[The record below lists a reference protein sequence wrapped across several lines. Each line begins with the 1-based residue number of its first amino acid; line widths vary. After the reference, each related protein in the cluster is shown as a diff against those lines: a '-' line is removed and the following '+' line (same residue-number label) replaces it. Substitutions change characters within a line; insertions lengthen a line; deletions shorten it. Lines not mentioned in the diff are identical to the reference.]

1 MPSQQIDV
9 LQYPQDLT
17 GELES
22 NLVHEEVTL
31 TAVNREDFNIIIPR
45 CAPFYHGSVRLT
57 KQGTNEILTFG
68 KDYYIGGIF
77 EGISPYTKNNQEVG
91 SIIILLDQTM
101 GGNFTLD
108 YQTLGGDYILD
119 ETRFIAL
126 LKNKILNPVMVKW
139 EEIHDKPIV
148 YPADPHVHT
157 PHDLDH
163 YEALIAELS
172 RLGQT
177 LQQVVGD
184 DKRGTPSYNQ
194 MLVTLI
200 EQGLILEQLANRL
213 ANLQKELTQSTTGKI
228 SDALDKVDK
237 ALALSKQLTDNLNDA
252 VTANLNKLKSDLTAY
267 VNQEIEKLTNAN
279 SETGNRLTELLN
291 KLRKQVQDDIAV
303 ELDKLKKK
311 DVAHDSAIASLS
323 SQITAGL
330 ATVAADAT
338 QLINELRN
346 EATVKF
352 NAILNNMVVKTGVPK
367 QTIEGILEATHF
379 ESNSFGNDNGKVKFV
394 NQNNVKQVQTTIGT
408 KPVLSV
414 NENGITVDGYIS
426 TSTGILAL
434 RTTDSEFTGLKI
446 GESYKVE
453 LIRSGLHPVTKEG
466 VAVYADLVVGDV
478 TSKQT
483 GKQLSKAV
491 NIDGDKMNG
500 PLGLVSHNLSRVAT
514 TANDWDWAGVR
525 FTGGVVENGFAHGAN
540 ELLMTPEKG
549 RRHSG
554 STLGMK
560 SVSRGE
566 KQFTRGFIGSY
577 STTGA
582 YVSQPELLTSDFVV
596 DDVEATLPTLF
607 ELNEKKYALP
617 STDAVKAYTKKQLDK
632 IYTNPTFK
640 GKVNIQ
646 STNNVGL
653 TISRDTPQSGESQ
666 PSVGISLHLEG
677 YGSGG
682 IYHGMNAANKN
693 CITLYSLKDTEN
705 HAWLEITKDGIKH
718 SGLGSLETKFIT
730 WDSVYNWSE
739 NKQRI
744 GDVVN
749 KIVKVDGTG
758 DISAGRGITFRAPF
772 DAPAEQ
778 ADKRIGISYAYDNA
792 HGGVGLFVGG
802 FMNVHHLGLRSD
814 LRSKED
820 LKLIDNPLEKLDHLH
835 GYTYK
840 MKADEN
846 GRRAGVIAQEV
857 EKVLPEVVTADKNG
871 LLSVDYSGLVGL
883 LIEAVKALKEENEV
897 LKMEVRNLRSGIQSI
912 SREIAE
918 DRKRW

>member
-1 MPSQQIDV
+1 MPSQQINV

-57 KQGTNEILTFG
+57 KRGTNEILTFG

-237 ALALSKQLTDNLNDA
+237 ALALSKRLTDNLNDA
-252 VTANLNKLKSDLTAY
+252 VNANLNKLKNELTVY
-267 VNQEIEKLTNAN
+267 VNSEIEKLTNAN
-279 SETGNRLTELLN
+279 NETGNRLTELLN

-311 DVAHDSAIASLS
+311 DIAHDNSIVSLTN
-323 SQITAGL
+323 QITTGL

-346 EATVKF
+346 ESTVKF
-352 NAILNNMVVKTGVPK
+352 NAILNNMVVKTGATK
-367 QTIEGILEATHF
+367 QKVEGILEADHF
-379 ESNSFGNDNGKVKFV
+379 ESTSFGNENGKMKFI
-394 NQNNVKQVQTTIGT
+394 NQGNVKQVQTAIGT
-408 KPVLSV
+408 KPVLTV
-414 NENGITVDGYIS
+414 NETGISVDGIV
-426 TSTGILAL
+426 TSLTGILAL
-434 RTTDSEFTGLKI
+434 RATGMEFTGLKI

-453 LIRSGLHPVTKEG
+453 LIRSGLNPITKEG
-466 VAVYADLVVGDV
+466 TPVYADLIVNDV
-478 TSKQT
+478 TAKQT

-491 NIDGDKMNG
+491 NIDGDKMAG
-500 PLGLVSHNLSRVAT
+500 PLGLVTANLSRVAM
-514 TANDWDWAGVR
+514 TAEDWDWTGFR
-525 FTGGVVENGFAHGAN
+525 FTGGVVENGLIHGAN
-540 ELLMTPEKG
+540 ELLITPEKG
-549 RRHSG
+549 RRNNG
-554 STLGMK
+554 TTFGMK
-560 SVSRGE
+560 HISRGE
-566 KQFTRGFIGSY
+566 KNFTRGYIGSY
-577 STTGA
+577 SPTGK
-582 YVSQPELLTSDFVV
+582 YVSQYELLTDAFVT
-596 DDVEATLPTLF
+596 DNVEGPYPTLF
-607 ELNEKKYALP
+607 EISDNKYTIP
-617 STDAVKAYTKKQLDK
+617 TSEAVKSYTKKQINK
-632 IYTNPTFK
+632 VYNNPTFS
-640 GKVNIQ
+640 GLVNIET
-646 STNNVGL
+646 SDRVGL
-653 TISRDTPQSGESQ
+653 SISRKTPLPNDETL
-666 PSVGISLHLEG
+666 PSVGVSFILPGHG
-677 YGSGG
+677 NGG
-682 IYHGMNAANKN
+682 VYHGINNAGNSFIKLFSMKN
-693 CITLYSLKDTEN
+693 TDN
-705 HAWLEITKDGIKH
+705 AWLEITKEGIYH
-718 SGLGSLETKFIT
+718 SGLGNLSEKFIT
-730 WDSVYNWSE
+730 WDNIYNWSE
-739 NKQRI
+739 SKQRI
-744 GDVVN
+744 GDVIN
-749 KIVKVDGTG
+749 KIVKVDSNG
-758 DISAGRGITFRAPF
+758 DISAGRGIIFRAPL

-778 ADKRIGISYAYDNA
+778 ADKRVGISYAYDDK
-792 HGGVGLFVGG
+792 HGGVGLFVSG

-820 LKLIDNPLEKLDHLH
+820 LKLIDKPLEKLSHLH

-840 MKADEN
+840 MKADST

-857 EKVLPEVVTADKNG
+857 EKVLPEAVNQDESG

-883 LIEAVKALKEENEV
+883 LTEAVKALKEENEV
-897 LKMEVRNLRSGIQSI
+897 LKMEVRNLRDSIQSL
-912 SREIAE
+912 SREIAI
-918 DRKRW
+918 DKKRW